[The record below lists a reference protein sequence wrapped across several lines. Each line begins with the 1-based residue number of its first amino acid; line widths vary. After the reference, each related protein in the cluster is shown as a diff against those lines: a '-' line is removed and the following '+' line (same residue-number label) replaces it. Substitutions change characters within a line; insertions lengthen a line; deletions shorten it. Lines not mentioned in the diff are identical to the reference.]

1 MKARAKKAV
10 IATALFMSTDPLQLR
25 EEKSN
30 LSLTKAHKGNL
41 ASTVS

>member
-10 IATALFMSTDPLQLR
+10 IAIALFMSMGPLLLR

-30 LSLTKAHKGNL
+30 LSLTKAHKENL